1 MFQQLPT
8 LQKLIRSLQ
17 KIPYL
22 ASKNVYRVAMH
33 FLQNKT
39 QNVEQLCQ
47 IILEAKSKIK
57 MCSVCCNWAETHELC
72 SICSANGRQR
82 DIICVVETWHDL
94 WAIEKVGEFR
104 GVYHVLGGA
113 LCPME
118 GVGPDSLSIDLLLK
132 RFNQNVKEIIFATNP
147 TPEGQATA
155 SYIVSKMD
163 PDLSIVVSKLASGV
177 PIGSM
182 LEYMDRVTIAQAL
195 SGRRPF

>member
-22 ASKNVYRVAMH
+22 ASKNVYRVAMY

-57 MCSVCCNWAETHELC
+57 MCNLCCNWTESQDTC
-72 SICSANGRQR
+72 SICSAHGRRR

-104 GVYHVLGGA
+104 GLYHVLGGA

-118 GVGPDSLSIDLLLK
+118 GIGPDSLSINLLLK
-132 RFNQNVKEIIFATNP
+132 RLDENVKEIIFATNP

-155 SYIVSKMD
+155 SYIVSKID
-163 PDLSIVVSKLASGV
+163 SESTISISKLASGV